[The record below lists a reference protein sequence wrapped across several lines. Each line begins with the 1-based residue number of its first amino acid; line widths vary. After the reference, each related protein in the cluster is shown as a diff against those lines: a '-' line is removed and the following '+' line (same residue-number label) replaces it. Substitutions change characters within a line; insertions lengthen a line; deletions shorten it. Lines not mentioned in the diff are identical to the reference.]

1 MVAPISAPMLQ
12 MVAMPV
18 EREPTGPAE
27 QLGKAP
33 APARGAHIS
42 LRQGAGITS
51 SLALTALVVQD

>member
-1 MVAPISAPMLQ
+1 MLQ

-33 APARGAHIS
+33 TPARGAHIS
-42 LRQGAGITS
+42 LHQGAGITS